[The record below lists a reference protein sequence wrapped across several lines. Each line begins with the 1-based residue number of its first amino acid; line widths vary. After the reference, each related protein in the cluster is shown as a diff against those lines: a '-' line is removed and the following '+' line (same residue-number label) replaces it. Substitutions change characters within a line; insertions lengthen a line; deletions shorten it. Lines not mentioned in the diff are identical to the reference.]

1 MQVHNR
7 DILTIVGLDGCVVEL
22 YLGSKQAQIMALWQT
37 YEAVPDCEARP
48 ARTILAPRSVRRP
61 RLTPQVDPGPLCRC
75 GESC

>member
-48 ARTILAPRSVRRP
+48 VPEPFS
-61 RLTPQVDPGPLCRC
+61 RLGLCDVHA
-75 GESC
+75 